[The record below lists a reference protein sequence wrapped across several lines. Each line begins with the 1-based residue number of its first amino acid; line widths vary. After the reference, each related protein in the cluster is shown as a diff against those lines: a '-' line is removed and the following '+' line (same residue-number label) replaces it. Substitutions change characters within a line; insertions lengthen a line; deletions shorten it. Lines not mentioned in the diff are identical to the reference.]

1 MRFAP
6 DHLCM
11 EVPTVNMLHYV
22 YMINRFQL
30 HHKSKEMMEKLR
42 KVSEE
47 LGRDYEFV
55 VNDTPEQA
63 SKALEKFRDR
73 EYVITAIGGDGSIN
87 HVLNAIAGTR
97 NILSFIP
104 HGTGNDF
111 FRTCMES
118 MENGI
123 HEVDLI
129 RVNDR
134 YCINVAC
141 FGIDADIAN
150 DDTFIHS
157 RWIPRTMRFNA
168 GVIGHFLRYKR
179 GRRLRV
185 ESNGEVREGNFAT
198 VIAANCRY
206 YGSGYH
212 VSPHSTLDDGK
223 MDVLEAGALPKLR
236 MARLILKMKNARHL
250 GSPDLKT
257 YETDRLVITSDTPF
271 KANIDGEPILS
282 DRFELEMVPR
292 AIRLD
297 FNKEIIKRCL

>member
-1 MRFAP
+1 
-6 DHLCM
+6 
-11 EVPTVNMLHYV
+11 MLHYV
-22 YMINRFQL
+22 YLINRFQL
-30 HHKSKEMMEKLR
+30 HNKSNEVMEELR

-55 VNDTPEQA
+55 VSDTPEEA
-63 SKALEKFRDR
+63 HKALEGFRDKD
-73 EYVITAIGGDGSIN
+73 YVITAVGGDGSIN
-87 HVLNAIAGTR
+87 HVLNAIVGTR
-97 NILSFIP
+97 NILAFIP

-111 FRTCMES
+111 CRTCMES

-134 YCINVAC
+134 FCINVAC

-185 ESNGEVREGNFAT
+185 ESNGEIREGNFAT

-206 YGSGYH
+206 YTAG
-212 VSPHSTLDDGK
+212 TT
-223 MDVLEAGALPKLR
+223 EAVIMCLR
-236 MARLILKMKNARHL
+236 TAPWTMEKWISLRQAAFQNSAW
-250 GSPDLKT
+250 P
-257 YETDRLVITSDTPF
+257 
-271 KANIDGEPILS
+271 A
-282 DRFELEMVPR
+282 
-292 AIRLD
+292 
-297 FNKEIIKRCL
+297 

>member
-1 MRFAP
+1 
-6 DHLCM
+6 
-11 EVPTVNMLHYV
+11 MLHYV
-22 YMINRFQL
+22 YLINRFQL
-30 HHKSKEMMEKLR
+30 HNKSREMMEKLR

-55 VNDTPEQA
+55 VNDTPQEA
-63 SKALEKFRDR
+63 HKALERFKDKD
-73 EYVITAIGGDGSIN
+73 YVITAIGGDGSIN
-87 HVLNAIAGTR
+87 HVLNAIVGTR

-111 FRTCMES
+111 CRTCMES

-129 RVNDR
+129 RVNDK

-150 DDTFIHS
+150 DDSFIHS

-223 MDVLEAGALPKLR
+223 MDILEAGGLPKLR
-236 MARLILKMKNARHL
+236 MARLILKMKKARHL
-250 GSPDLKT
+250 DSPDLKT
-257 YETDRLVITSDTPF
+257 YQTDHLVVSADRPF
-271 KANIDGEPILS
+271 KANIDGEPLPGS
-282 DRFELEMVPR
+282 RFELEMIPR
-292 AIRLD
+292 GIRLD
-297 FNKEIIKRCL
+297 FNKEVIMRCRV

>member
-1 MRFAP
+1 MALVDVLAFRL
-6 DHLCM
+6 DLI
-11 EVPTVNMLHYV
+11 V
-22 YMINRFQL
+22 L
-30 HHKSKEMMEKLR
+30 HHRCHDIMPVLN
-42 KVSEE
+42 VE
-47 LGRDYEFV
+47 LIHDRHLHISAIPGRHMKCHIF
-55 VNDTPEQA
+55 A
-63 SKALEKFRDR
+63 AL
-73 EYVITAIGGDGSIN
+73 IGGRIVHSP
-87 HVLNAIAGTR
+87 H
-97 NILSFIP
+97 ILSFIP